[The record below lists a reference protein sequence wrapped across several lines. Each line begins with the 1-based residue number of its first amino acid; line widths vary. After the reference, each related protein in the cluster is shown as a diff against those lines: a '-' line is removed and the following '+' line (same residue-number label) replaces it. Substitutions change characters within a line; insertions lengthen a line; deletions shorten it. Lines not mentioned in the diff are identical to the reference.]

1 MPGPRRRSILI
12 SRLGGRPLG
21 GVLDELRG
29 IILDG
34 EVPPGSAI
42 PLDAVAAAFGV
53 SRIPVREALMTLIG
67 EGLVDHRPNGG
78 YRVATMTAAEF
89 TEIYL
94 VREALETAALRAAV
108 ELATEDDD
116 RQALAAHGALDAA
129 ITAYDGRLY
138 HRESRRFHLA
148 LLRPCRMR
156 RLLHMLDT
164 AWNMTEPLQP
174 MTHLDSDNRA
184 LLHAD
189 HAGMLA
195 AFCARDA
202 EALTAVFAEHHHRLQ
217 TAIGALPH
225 DIGLFEPAENQAGSG
240 TPSGSGP
247 GMGTPIGS
255 GSGPIGSTGAGGR
268 VSGVSGESSPGSSGI
283 GAPGSSGG

>member
-1 MPGPRRRSILI
+1 MPGPRRRSILT
-12 SRLGGRPLG
+12 SRLAGRPLG
-21 GVLDELRG
+21 GVLEELRG

-42 PLDAVAAAFGV
+42 PVDAVAAAFGL

-78 YRVATMTAAEF
+78 YRVATLTAAEF

-108 ELATEDDD
+108 ELATEEDD
-116 RQALAAHGALDAA
+116 RVARDAHGALDVAVG
-129 ITAYDGRLY
+129 AYDGRLY

-156 RLLHMLDT
+156 RLLQLLDS
-164 AWNMTEPLQP
+164 AWNMTEPWQP
-174 MTHLDSDNRA
+174 MTHLDYEERV

-202 EALTAVFAEHHHRLQ
+202 DALTAVFAEHHHRLQ
-217 TAIGALPH
+217 AAIGALPH
-225 DIGLFEPAENQAGSG
+225 DTGLFEPDQAGSG
-240 TPSGSGP
+240 MPSGSGSGP
-247 GMGTPIGS
+247 GPGS
-255 GSGPIGSTGAGGR
+255 AGIGSTGAGGS
-268 VSGVSGESSPGSSGI
+268 VSGVSGDSSPGSSGI

>member
-12 SRLGGRPLG
+12 SRLSDRPIG
-21 GVLDELRG
+21 SPQSVILDELRG

-42 PLDAVAAAFGV
+42 PVDAVAAAFGV

-67 EGLVDHRPNGG
+67 EGLVDHRPNAG
-78 YRVATMTAAEF
+78 YRVAMMTAQEF
-89 TEIYL
+89 SEIYL

-108 ELATEDDD
+108 ALAGREDDE
-116 RQALAAHGALDAA
+116 QARSAHGALDAA
-129 ITAYDGRLY
+129 IVAYDGRLY

-148 LLRPCRMR
+148 LIRPCRMR
-156 RLLHMLDT
+156 RLLHMLDA

-174 MTHLDSDNRA
+174 MTHLGSAERA

-202 EALTAVFAEHHHRLQ
+202 DELTAVFAAHHHRLQ
-217 TAIGALPH
+217 SAIGALPH
-225 DIGLFEPAENQAGSG
+225 DTGLFEDE
-240 TPSGSGP
+240 
-247 GMGTPIGS
+247 
-255 GSGPIGSTGAGGR
+255 R
-268 VSGVSGESSPGSSGI
+268 R
-283 GAPGSSGG
+283 

>member
-1 MPGPRRRSILI
+1 MPGPRRRSALV
-12 SRLGGRPLG
+12 SRLAGRPPG
-21 GVLDELRG
+21 SAQSAIVDELRG
-29 IILDG
+29 VILDG

-42 PLDAVAAAFGV
+42 PVDAVAAALGV

-67 EGLVDHRPNGG
+67 EGLVDHRPNAG
-78 YRVATMTAAEF
+78 YRVTMMTVPEF

-108 ELATEDDD
+108 ELATTEDDE
-116 RQALAAHGALDAA
+116 QARAAHGALDVAVR
-129 ITAYDGRLY
+129 AYDGPLY

-148 LLRPCRMR
+148 LIRPCRMR
-156 RLLHMLDT
+156 RLLHMLDV

-174 MTHLDSDNRA
+174 MSHLGDAERA

-202 EALTAVFAEHHHRLQ
+202 AALAAVFAVHHHRLQ
-217 TAIGALPH
+217 RAIGALPH
-225 DIGLFEPAENQAGSG
+225 DTGLFEPG
-240 TPSGSGP
+240 
-247 GMGTPIGS
+247 
-255 GSGPIGSTGAGGR
+255 
-268 VSGVSGESSPGSSGI
+268 
-283 GAPGSSGG
+283 

>member
-1 MPGPRRRSILI
+1 MSGPRRRSALVA
-12 SRLGGRPLG
+12 RLADRPLA
-21 GVLDELRG
+21 GVQSVLVDELRT

-34 EVPPGSAI
+34 GVPPGSAI
-42 PLDAVAAAFGV
+42 PVDAVAAAFKV

-78 YRVATMTAAEF
+78 YRVAMMTAPEF
-89 TEIYL
+89 AEIYL

-108 ELATEDDD
+108 ERAGAEDDD
-116 RQALAAHGALDAA
+116 GARSAHQALDAA
-129 ITAYDGRLY
+129 VQAYDGKLY

-148 LLRPCRMR
+148 LIRPCRMR
-156 RLLHMLDT
+156 RLLHMLDM

-174 MTHLDSDNRA
+174 MSQLGGAERE

-202 EALTAVFAEHHHRLQ
+202 EALIAVFATHHHRLQ
-217 TAIGALPH
+217 AAIDGLPR
-225 DIGLFEPAENQAGSG
+225 DTGLFSQ
-240 TPSGSGP
+240 PS
-247 GMGTPIGS
+247 
-255 GSGPIGSTGAGGR
+255 
-268 VSGVSGESSPGSSGI
+268 
-283 GAPGSSGG
+283 